1 MSSTSRDGG
10 VNYLGFNNGIWT
22 SGTRQQD
29 KVHWLWL
36 AQEPFVYTKWDTLFG
51 EPNNGTGNE
60 ECLQVINN
68 GTTTDWNDIA
78 CNRLFYPLCEKQSA
92 AWLSIF
98 FHCILGVK
106 NIGINNAIW
115 ISGNRRQ
122 DKVHWVW
129 LTQEA
134 LVYTSWDLVFHE
146 PNNATGDE
154 ECVSIISNNGTVT
167 TWNDIACNRLF
178 YPLCEKQICCSGCN
192 CGCS

>member
-1 MSSTSRDGG
+1 MFSLVTFLFFSSSFLFSGSKGDTCCAANPKNYYYLGDTQVNWANAVKACQVVGMRLVSIQSEAKNNEIAAFLQSTG

-78 CNRLFYPLCEKQSA
+78 CNRLFYPLCEKQ
-92 AWLSIF
+92 
-98 FHCILGVK
+98 V
-106 NIGINNAIW
+106 
-115 ISGNRRQ
+115 
-122 DKVHWVW
+122 
-129 LTQEA
+129 
-134 LVYTSWDLVFHE
+134 
-146 PNNATGDE
+146 
-154 ECVSIISNNGTVT
+154 
-167 TWNDIACNRLF
+167 
-178 YPLCEKQICCSGCN
+178 CCSSCN
-192 CGCS
+192 CRS

>member
-1 MSSTSRDGG
+1 MFSLVTFLFLSSSFLFSGSQGDTCCAA
-10 VNYLGFNNGIWT
+10 NPKNNYYLG
-22 SGTRQQD
+22 D
-29 KVHWLWL
+29 KQVNWPNAVL
-36 AQEPFVYTKWDTLFG
+36 ACQLVGMRLVSIQSQAK
-51 EPNNGTGNE
+51 NE
-60 ECLQVINN
+60 EI
-68 GTTTDWNDIA
+68 
-78 CNRLFYPLCEKQSA
+78 SA
-92 AWLSIF
+92 FIRTS
-98 FHCILGVK
+98 GVK